1 MTLLATVASTALK
14 TIAEEPE
21 AALSGA
27 VAKTVEAEADWLDVF
42 TAWVD
47 KIDGY
52 VWGVPLIAAILV
64 TGLLLTSILRLNH
77 LFNLKNAFRYM
88 FHTEEGTKGDVSAF
102 GALCTALSATIGTGN
117 IVGVAT
123 AIGTGGPG
131 ALFWMEL
138 AAFFGMAT
146 KYAEGLLAVKYREF
160 TPEGK
165 VLGGP
170 FYYIEKGLGPN
181 WKWLAILF
189 AVFGT
194 LAGIMG
200 IGTVTQINGITSA
213 TLRFFDPGFNPADPA
228 TGVAL
233 FGTTYSWAVVISGVV
248 VTACVALVVIG
259 GLQRI
264 SKVSTVIV
272 PFMAVFYVVIIAF
285 LLLGN
290 LSKIS
295 SALELIVRSAFNPSA
310 FTGGMVGT
318 IFIAMQKGI
327 ARGIFSN
334 EAGLGS
340 APIAAAAAKTNE
352 PARQGLVCMT
362 GTFIDTIVI
371 CTMTG
376 LAIVVTGAWE
386 PSLGLKGVDIT
397 IEAFSRG
404 LSFLGPR
411 SGALSGFFLMTALTF
426 FAFTTILG
434 WDYYSEKCLEYLVG
448 PKCPWIIRAYRFLYC
463 AVVFVG
469 PYLTVSAVWGLADT
483 FNGLMAFPNLVALVL
498 LSPVVWRVTKDYLE
512 RAAQRTP
519 AGVDLTGLRELG
531 RKVLA
536 DGRIDKD
543 EADLLARYV
552 ATCAPKGHPRFA
564 EFAAIL
570 EKARA
575 DGKITPEESVAIANG
590 IYDLEIALR
599 VHG

>member
-1 MTLLATVASTALK
+1 MCNKEVGFRRALDGEQPPCYHVRMKPHMNCFFASAAVFCGSVFSIFAQGAPTALQTVAS
-14 TIAEEPE
+14 EPE
-21 AALSGA
+21 AAQAKA
-27 VAKTVEAEADWLDVF
+27 VTASVEATSDWLTSF
-42 TAWVD
+42 TNLVD
-47 KIDGY
+47 TVDGW
-52 VWGVPLIAAILV
+52 VWGVPLIGAILV
-64 TGLLLTSILRLNH
+64 TGLLLTLCLRMRH
-77 LFNLKNAFRYM
+77 VFNLKRAFRYM
-88 FHTEEGTKGDVSAF
+88 FHQEEGSDVSGEVSSF

-131 ALFWMEL
+131 ALFWMEV

-146 KYAEGLLAVKYREF
+146 KYAEGLLAVKYREVA
-160 TPEGK
+160 PDGR

-170 FYYIEKGLGPN
+170 FYYIEKGLGRK
-181 WKWLAILF
+181 WKPLAIAF
-189 AVFGT
+189 AFFGA

-200 IGTVTQINGITSA
+200 IGTITQIHGITSA
-213 TLRFFDPGFNPADPA
+213 VQRFFDPKFNPTDLA
-228 TGVAL
+228 TGVQL
-233 FGTTYSWAVVISGVV
+233 FGTTYSVPVIVAGVV
-248 VTACVALVVIG
+248 VTVCVGLVVIG
-259 GLQRI
+259 GLKRI
-264 SKVSTVIV
+264 ARVSTVIV
-272 PFMAVFYVVIIAF
+272 PFMAIFYLVIIVF

-290 LSKIS
+290 LSKVTGAI
-295 SALELIVRSAFNPSA
+295 ELIVKAAFNPAA
-310 FTGGMVGT
+310 FTGGVVGT
-318 IFIAMQKGI
+318 VFIAMQKGI

-404 LSFLGPR
+404 LAFLGPH
-411 SGALSGFFLMTALTF
+411 SGSIASFFLMTALTF

-448 PKCPWIIRAYRFLYC
+448 TERQWAVKAYRILYV

-469 PYLTVSAVWGLADT
+469 PYLTVSVVWGIADV

-498 LSPVVWRVTKDYLE
+498 LSPVV
-512 RAAQRTP
+512 ARTTF
-519 AGVDLTGLRELG
+519 DFLKRM
-531 RKVLA
+531 K
-536 DGRIDKD
+536 
-543 EADLLARYV
+543 
-552 ATCAPKGHPRFA
+552 
-564 EFAAIL
+564 
-570 EKARA
+570 
-575 DGKITPEESVAIANG
+575 NN
-590 IYDLEIALR
+590 
-599 VHG
+599 

>member
-1 MTLLATVASTALK
+1 MNFVFATTALK
-14 TIAEEPE
+14 TIANEPE
-21 AALSGA
+21 AALSSA
-27 VAKTVEAEADWLDVF
+27 VAHTVEASAGWLDAF

-64 TGLLLTSILRLNH
+64 TGLLLTCVLRFTHIFH
-77 LFNLKNAFRYM
+77 LKHAFQYM
-88 FHTEEGTKGDVSAF
+88 FHTEEGTEGDVSAF

-131 ALFWMEL
+131 ALFWMEV

-160 TPEGK
+160 TSEGK

-170 FYYIEKGLGPN
+170 FYYIEKGLGSK
-181 WKWLAILF
+181 WKWLAVLF

-200 IGTVTQINGITSA
+200 IGTVTQIHGITSA
-213 TLRFFDPGFNPADPA
+213 TLRFFDPNFAPQDPA
-228 TGVAL
+228 TGVAVL
-233 FGTTYSWAVVISGVV
+233 SWFGVSTTYSWAVVISGLI
-248 VTACVALVVIG
+248 VTAATALVVIG

-264 SKVSTVIV
+264 AKVSTVIV

-285 LLLGN
+285 LLIGN
-290 LSKIS
+290 LSKIT
-295 SALELIVRSAFNPSA
+295 AAVELIVRAAFNPSA

-362 GTFIDTIVI
+362 GTFIDTIII

-397 IEAFSRG
+397 IEAFTRG
-404 LSFLGPR
+404 LAFLGPC
-411 SGALSGFFLMTALTF
+411 SGMFAGFFLMTALTF

-448 PKCPWIIRAYRFLYC
+448 SRNQWIIKVYRFLYV

-469 PYLTVSAVWGLADT
+469 PYLTVSVVWGLADT
-483 FNGLMAFPNLVALVL
+483 FNGLMAFPNLIALVL
-498 LSPVVWRVTKDYLE
+498 LSPVVWKVTKDYF
-512 RAAQRTP
+512 RRT
-519 AGVDLTGLRELG
+519 AG
-531 RKVLA
+531 
-536 DGRIDKD
+536 
-543 EADLLARYV
+543 
-552 ATCAPKGHPRFA
+552 
-564 EFAAIL
+564 
-570 EKARA
+570 
-575 DGKITPEESVAIANG
+575 
-590 IYDLEIALR
+590 
-599 VHG
+599 

>member
-1 MTLLATVASTALK
+1 MTNEVVTTALK
-14 TIAEEPE
+14 AIANEPE

-27 VAKTVEAEADWLDVF
+27 VAKSVETSSGWLETLTNWVGAADDF
-42 TAWVD
+42 
-47 KIDGY
+47 
-52 VWGVPLIAAILV
+52 VWGVPLISIILV
-64 TGLLLTSILRLNH
+64 TGILLSCMLRFYH
-77 LFNLKNAFRYM
+77 LFNLKNAIRYM
-88 FHTEEGTKGDVSAF
+88 FHTEEGTEGDVSAF

-131 ALFWMEL
+131 ALFWMEV

-146 KYAEGLLAVKYREF
+146 KYAEGLLAVKYRQF

-170 FYYIEKGLGPN
+170 FYYIEKGLGKN
-181 WKWLAILF
+181 WKWLAVLF
-189 AVFGT
+189 AVFGV

-233 FGTTYSWAVVISGVV
+233 FGTTYSWAVVISGLV
-248 VTACVALVVIG
+248 VTAATFLVVIG
-259 GLQRI
+259 GLKRI
-264 SKVSTVIV
+264 ANVSTIIV
-272 PFMAVFYVVIIAF
+272 PFMAVFYVIIIAF

-290 LSKIS
+290 ISKVTGAI
-295 SALELIVRSAFNPSA
+295 ELIVKSAFNPSA
-310 FTGGMVGT
+310 FTGGVVGT

-362 GTFIDTIVI
+362 GTFIDTIII

-386 PSLGLKGVDIT
+386 PHLGLQGVDIT

-404 LSFLGPR
+404 LSFLGPK
-411 SGALSGFFLMTALTF
+411 SGVISGFFLMTALTF

-448 PKCPWIIRAYRFLYC
+448 SKRQWIIKCYRFLYV

-469 PYLTVSAVWGLADT
+469 PYLTVSVVWGLADT
-483 FNGLMAFPNLVALVL
+483 FNGLMAFPNLIALIL
-498 LSPVVWRVTKDYLE
+498 LSPVVWRVTKDFL
-512 RAAQRTP
+512 QRTQS
-519 AGVDLTGLRELG
+519 AG
-531 RKVLA
+531 K
-536 DGRIDKD
+536 
-543 EADLLARYV
+543 
-552 ATCAPKGHPRFA
+552 
-564 EFAAIL
+564 
-570 EKARA
+570 
-575 DGKITPEESVAIANG
+575 
-590 IYDLEIALR
+590 
-599 VHG
+599 